1 MPSDLVKF
9 LEEDSVARELVPVV
23 EDVSDSEHKR
33 AAMSRN
39 VAWGSSALRTTG
51 RGTALSLITT
61 RVLMIGR
68 LFLCASAWERPLFLV
83 HRVMTWYNKSNGK
96 FARCSR
102 CLLSKR

>member
-39 VAWGSSALRTTG
+39 VAWGSLALRTTE
-51 RGTALSLITT
+51 RGTA
-61 RVLMIGR
+61 RG
-68 LFLCASAWERPLFLV
+68 
-83 HRVMTWYNKSNGK
+83 
-96 FARCSR
+96 
-102 CLLSKR
+102 